1 MYRAFALIMM
11 TICSLAAA
19 AVPGGVRVVT
29 RVSAD
34 SVTVG
39 ERFTVVHEIG
49 YPDSLEM
56 IPPGEF
62 DPGSCRLVS
71 LNWKEKTTDAR
82 TTKTAVLELVTTDLD
97 TAFVPA
103 AAFLFVSPGG
113 DTAAVSSDDVE
124 IPVQHL
130 TGEASE
136 AKPLKPQWQA
146 PRSYWVWY
154 LAAAL
159 IVAAALAAYLLRR
172 YRKREVPEKRVPELP
187 ADFIA
192 LRKLDEIERMNLL
205 DDGEFKRYYTLVV
218 DALREYMENRYGV
231 MAMDRTTDEI
241 LWDLG
246 RIRIEIEGLEGALRE
261 ADLVKFAKY
270 RPDTDAAKTLMKT
283 ARSIVAR
290 TALRPLASGATT

>member
-19 AVPGGVRVVT
+19 AVSDGVRVVT
-29 RVSAD
+29 RVSVD

-49 YPDSLEM
+49 NPESIEM
-56 IPPGEF
+56 LPPPEF
-62 DPGSCRLVS
+62 DPGTCRLVS
-71 LNWKEKTTDAR
+71 ENWKEKTADFR
-82 TTKTAVLELVTTDLD
+82 ISKTAALEFMTTDLD
-97 TAFVPA
+97 TAFVP
-103 AAFLFVSPGG
+103 
-113 DTAAVSSDDVE
+113 
-124 IPVQHL
+124 
-130 TGEASE
+130 
-136 AKPLKPQWQA
+136 PLKPQWQA

-172 YRKREVPEKRVPELP
+172 YRKREVPEKPVPQLP
-187 ADFIA
+187 ADFVA
-192 LRKLDEIERMNLL
+192 LRRLDEIERMNFL

-218 DALREYMENRYGV
+218 DTLREYMENRYGV

-246 RIRIEIEGLEGALRE
+246 RMRVAIEGLEGALRE

-270 RPDTDAAKTLMKT
+270 RPNTEAAKKLMET
-283 ARSIVAR
+283 ARAIIAR
-290 TALRPLASGATT
+290 TALRPLASGAKT